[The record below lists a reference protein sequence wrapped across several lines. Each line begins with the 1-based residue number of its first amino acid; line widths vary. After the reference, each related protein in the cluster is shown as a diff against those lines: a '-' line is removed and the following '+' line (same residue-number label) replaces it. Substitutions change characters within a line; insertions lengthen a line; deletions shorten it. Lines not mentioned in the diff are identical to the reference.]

1 MTIKQIVVYPRGF
14 LGYDIGLP
22 VQHETTDIVKAMS
35 SLRYNRPNISRDR
48 TVISNQEIETLHQ
61 QVLLGN
67 GSLKSMEFREKI
79 LQVALGAFGT
89 RSFFDWVEIQQTSPY
104 FTDLHRRFLNDTFEF
119 IQNGRRSMNVSTW
132 AQIIRPRAESAED
145 RKVTYDYKTFFKL
158 DQSAL
163 FRRPYAVSNAIASW
177 TSHPGGYSDLIN
189 SLNILFCDMEH
200 PNH

>member
-1 MTIKQIVVYPRGF
+1 MKQIVVYPRGF

-22 VQHETTDIVKAMS
+22 VQRETTDIVKVMS
-35 SLRYNRPNISRDR
+35 SLRYNKPNISRER
-48 TVISNQEIETLHQ
+48 TVISNQEIETLHN

-89 RSFFDWVEIQQTSPY
+89 KSFFDWCETQQTSPY
-104 FTDLHRRFLNDTFEF
+104 FTDLHRRFLNDTFDF
-119 IQNGRRSMNVSTW
+119 IVNGRRSMNVTTW

-145 RKVTYDYKTFFKL
+145 RKVDYNYKSFFKL

-163 FRRPYAVSNAIASW
+163 FRRSFGVAGAVACW
-177 TSHPGGYSDLIN
+177 TSHPGGYSDLIS

-200 PNH
+200 PSH